1 MNSLTKTFTYGSSV
15 IRTGGTLENP
25 LFCVHDICKV
35 LGIKNPSD
43 KFSGLDDDEKD
54 RIETLDSIGRRRK
67 KPACSESGLYNI
79 IFSVQDNP
87 HTKKFKRWVFHEVLP
102 AIRKTGK
109 YENSELVKQNAILKD
124 TTKTQ
129 HNLIQAMAKENRQ
142 FNITEVLETDRA
154 CRNAMSPALAN
165 NLAKRHARAHGWKT
179 KDIYTNTERL
189 ELISAF
195 RKRLVYDCQSRRVV
209 FAK

>member
-1 MNSLTKTFTYGSSV
+1 MNSLTKTFQFSNAV
-15 IRTGGTLENP
+15 MRTGGTLDDP
-25 LFCVHDICKV
+25 MFCLRDICTV
-35 LGIKNPSD
+35 LGIKNPRDISTSLPGKYKGVHSAD
-43 KFSGLDDDEKD
+43 TPGGKQSMVFVTEPGVF
-54 RIETLDSIGRRRK
+54 RILTRTRK
-67 KPACSESGLYNI
+67 KAAE
-79 IFSVQDNP
+79 
-87 HTKKFKRWVFHEVLP
+87 KFQEWLCEEVLP
-102 AIRKTGK
+102 SIRKTGK

-195 RKRLVYDCQSRRVV
+195 RKRLVYDCQTRRVV